1 MFFFKSTKIKRTG
14 RKIKSKKVHFG
25 LRESC
30 RKTHFPGYYILII
43 LNEGKEN
50 PKETKKK
57 KIERKSKEICNKIS
71 DAFVV

>member
-1 MFFFKSTKIKRTG
+1 MFFKIQTG
-14 RKIKSKKVHFG
+14 KEKVHFG

-43 LNEGKEN
+43 LNERKEN
-50 PKETKKK
+50 PKETKRK
-57 KIERKSKEICNKIS
+57 ERKSKEICNKIS